1 MLNLLEVEVGAR
13 VRLTTGEVVEVVE
26 NPADGQWLLVDRDGS
41 PELVH
46 AQEIA
51 GLEE

>member
-1 MLNLLEVEVGAR
+1 MVEVEVPV
-13 VRLTTGEVVEVVE
+13 VREVVEVVE
-26 NPADGQWLLVDRDGS
+26 NPADGQWLMVDRDGS

-51 GLEE
+51 GLDEG